1 MIGKLDVEEDVMDES
16 VIANRKAAA
25 VMKTVSGKLSDV
37 IATLGWDCYDDV
49 VVEIGGT
56 VVSGIHQGEN
66 YNKKWAT
73 PFGVRKYNKDA
84 FIIISNQ
91 SRRDLTGS
99 KPMDREH
106 KPHHP
111 YTPAGEQ
118 DIVVNMDGGVGGSWE
133 VKDE

>member
-1 MIGKLDVEEDVMDES
+1 MLGKLDPEERIMEPPTITEQVASIVE
-16 VIANRKAAA
+16 
-25 VMKTVSGKLSDV
+25 KLNWEE
-37 IATLGWDCYDDV
+37 GDDI

-56 VVSGIHQGEN
+56 VVSGIHQGED

-106 KPHHP
+106 KPQHP
-111 YTPAGEQ
+111 YE
-118 DIVVNMDGGVGGSWE
+118 
-133 VKDE
+133 KK

>member
-1 MIGKLDVEEDVMDES
+1 MIGKLDPEERIMEPPTINEQVASIVE
-16 VIANRKAAA
+16 
-25 VMKTVSGKLSDV
+25 KLNWEE
-37 IATLGWDCYDDV
+37 GDDI

-66 YNKKWAT
+66 YNKKWST

-99 KPMDREH
+99 QPMDREH
-106 KPHHP
+106 KPAHP
-111 YTPAGEQ
+111 YEPKK
-118 DIVVNMDGGVGGSWE
+118 E
-133 VKDE
+133 VKKDEI

>member
-73 PFGVRKYNKDA
+73 PYGVRKYNKDA
-84 FIIISNQ
+84 FTVIKNRTRSPFEP
-91 SRRDLTGS
+91 S
-99 KPMDREH
+99 KPFEEGEF
-106 KPHHP
+106 KPKHI
-111 YTPAGEQ
+111 AE
-118 DIVVNMDGGVGGSWE
+118 
-133 VKDE
+133 